1 MVAKADFL
9 HGSAQMAT
17 FWYTNAAPQWQTFNG
32 NNWNSLENDARSY
45 AARVNKDLIVYTGT
59 SGRAQLADI
68 NGNWVD
74 LFLSTTQ
81 HMPAPRLFWKI
92 LYDPITQQG
101 TAFVGLNN
109 PYQSAESA
117 ALDVRCR
124 DICSTVSF

>member
-1 MVAKADFL
+1 M
-9 HGSAQMAT
+9 
-17 FWYTNAAPQWQTFNG
+17 
-32 NNWNSLENDARSY
+32 
-45 AARVNKDLIVYTGT
+45 
-59 SGRAQLADI
+59 ADI

-74 LFLSTTQ
+74 LFLTTTQ
-81 HMPAPRLFWKI
+81 QMPAPRLFWKI

-124 DICSTVSF
+124 DICSTVILFLIKKILTTYIYLFVPNRLRG